1 MDQQQPPRHQAS
13 VRTRL
18 IVQTSVSLVLVVAIF
33 YYLLRG
39 IDLRL
44 VWAEIRAMSW
54 TEDAVLA
61 LIGPGTWPPTPLCG
75 CRSPRGWALGGPW

>member
-1 MDQQQPPRHQAS
+1 MVDQPPAAKPRS
-13 VRTRL
+13 RTRL

-33 YYLLRG
+33 YYLLKG

-61 LIGPGTWPPTPLCG
+61 LIGAWNLATYALCG
-75 CRSPRGWALGGPW
+75 CRSPPGCRSGGPW